1 MSEPLASHD
10 TEDVLSSL
18 RRLVLDV
25 APPASAAAAGGAG
38 GAEADTS
45 GKLLLTPA
53 LRIVGA
59 EADLPAGGES
69 IATAGETACPAVAA
83 EAQISFGEAAPL
95 GVTRASWQGAAATS
109 PDPAASTPAAP
120 TPAAG
125 QTRLTLS
132 TPAAEAGDQSP
143 VAVFTA
149 LPRPA
154 PLLLTPKD
162 PGAADGEAVPFIRHP
177 RAATETPARE
187 SVVIDEMALRALL
200 RQIVRE
206 ELAALQLSGGAAPDM
221 RRLVRLELQRAVTG
235 ES

>member
-109 PDPAASTPAAP
+109 PDPAAP
-120 TPAAG
+120 TPAAAP
-125 QTRLTLS
+125 TRLTLS
-132 TPAAEAGDQSP
+132 TPAAEAGDHAP
-143 VAVFTA
+143 IAVFTA

-162 PGAADGEAVPFIRHP
+162 PDAADGEAVPFIRHP